1 MENKMSEELT
11 KCFDCMNQVSAND
24 MHNVYCNRVSRLVE
38 HFKEHGYIVD
48 QVYTLVP
55 SVLFFKFCHGSTSIH
70 YVSVDIDVYV
80 LTYLPD
86 EEFERWLDAEYERC
100 LESEVQNGKGE

>member
-1 MENKMSEELT
+1 MENEMSDEMY
-11 KCFDCMNQVSAND
+11 DV
-24 MHNVYCNRVSRLVE
+24 VYRNRISRLVE
-38 HFKEHGYIVD
+38 HFKEHGYILD

-70 YVSVDIDVYV
+70 YVSVDIDVYA

-86 EEFERWLDAEYERC
+86 EEFERWLDAECKRC
-100 LESEVQNGKGE
+100 LESEVQNGK